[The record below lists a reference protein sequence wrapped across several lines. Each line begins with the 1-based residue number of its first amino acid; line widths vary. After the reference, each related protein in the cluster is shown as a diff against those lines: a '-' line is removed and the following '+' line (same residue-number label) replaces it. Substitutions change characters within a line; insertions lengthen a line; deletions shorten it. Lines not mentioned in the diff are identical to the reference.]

1 MSSYYPVFLNL
12 QGEKTLV
19 IGGGQ
24 VAERKIRTLLR
35 YGAAV
40 TLVSPEVTAGLKR
53 LVEQKGVVLRR
64 RTFRASDLR
73 GVRLVIC
80 ATNDEVTNRRAA
92 REAEKRGI
100 LLNVVDVP
108 ELCRF
113 IVPSVL
119 RRGDLT
125 VAIST
130 GGGSPA
136 LAKKVRR
143 ELEAHVGP
151 EYTEFLGLLKRV
163 RRVVRRDVSR
173 EAERRT
179 IYGALIDSEAL
190 GLLRAGRRDAARA
203 VVREILGQ
211 FGIRFS
217 GRARD
222 DRRAVPAKGTA
233 DDTYL

>member
-1 MSSYYPVFLNL
+1 MSAYYPLFLNL
-12 QGEKTLV
+12 DGERALV

-24 VAERKIRTLLR
+24 VAERKIRSLLR
-35 YGAAV
+35 YGAVV
-40 TLVSPEVTAGLKR
+40 TLVSPEITAGLEK
-53 LVEQKGVVLRR
+53 LVKEKAVVLRR
-64 RTFRASDLR
+64 RPFRVSDLK
-73 GVRLVIC
+73 GIRLAIC
-80 ATNDEVTNRRAA
+80 ATNDETLNRKAA

-113 IVPSVL
+113 IVPAVF

-143 ELEAHVGP
+143 ELETHIGP

-163 RRVVRRDVSR
+163 RPAVQREVLDEGQRR
-173 EAERRT
+173 
-179 IYGALIDSEAL
+179 ALYHALTDSEAL
-190 GLLRAGRRDAARA
+190 ALLREGRKDAARQLF
-203 VVREILGQ
+203 REILER
-211 FGIRFS
+211 FGVGRPGIGS
-217 GRARD
+217 G
-222 DRRAVPAKGTA
+222 
-233 DDTYL
+233 

>member
-1 MSSYYPVFLNL
+1 MSSYYPLFLNL

-40 TLVSPEVTAGLKR
+40 TLVSPEITVGLER
-53 LVEQKGVVLRR
+53 LVEQRGVALRR
-64 RTFRASDLR
+64 RPFRASDLR

-92 REAEKRGI
+92 REAEKRRI

-136 LAKKVRR
+136 LAKRVRR
-143 ELEAHVGP
+143 ELEAHIGP

-163 RRVVRRDVSR
+163 RRVVRRDVSQ
-173 EAERRT
+173 EAERRA

-190 GLLRAGRRDAARA
+190 ALLRAGRRDAARA
-203 VVREILGQ
+203 VVHEILGQ
-211 FGIRFS
+211 FGIKSS
-217 GRARD
+217 G
-222 DRRAVPAKGTA
+222 VGSG
-233 DDTYL
+233 

>member
-1 MSSYYPVFLNL
+1 MSSYYPLFLNL
-12 QGEKTLV
+12 QSEKALV

-40 TLVSPEVTAGLKR
+40 TLVSPEITAGLER
-53 LVEQKGVVLRR
+53 LVQEKAVVLRR
-64 RTFRASDLR
+64 RPFRASDLE
-73 GVRLVIC
+73 GVRLAIC
-80 ATNDEVTNRRAA
+80 ATNDEATNRKAA
-92 REAEKRGI
+92 REAEKRSI

-113 IVPSVL
+113 IVPAVV

-136 LAKKVRR
+136 LAKKVRQ
-143 ELEAHVGP
+143 ELEAHIGL

-163 RRVVRRDVSR
+163 RHAIQRDVSD
-173 EAERRT
+173 EAQRRA
-179 IYGALIDSEAL
+179 IYRALIDSQAL
-190 GLLRAGRRDAARA
+190 VLLRAGRRDAARE
-203 VVREILGQ
+203 VFHEILER
-211 FGIRFS
+211 FGIKNA
-217 GRARD
+217 GPDIA
-222 DRRAVPAKGTA
+222 
-233 DDTYL
+233 